1 MKAYFIDT
9 NYFLRLL
16 LKDDEKQ
23 FNKVYLTF
31 QQAVNQEIKI
41 FTSTI
46 VFFEIY
52 WVLSSFYKKNK
63 LKIIKYLKKILR
75 MDFLEIENRLTLQ
88 QTLVLFDQ
96 YNLDLED
103 CYNISYAKYNDADK
117 FLTFDK
123 KINHLLKT
131 K

>member
-1 MKAYFIDT
+1 MKSYFIDT

-23 FNKVYLTF
+23 FKEAYLIF

-52 WVLSSFYKKNK
+52 WVLSSFYKKDK
-63 LKIIKYLKKILR
+63 LKIIKYLKKILKI
-75 MDFLEIENRLTLQ
+75 DF
-88 QTLVLFDQ
+88 
-96 YNLDLED
+96 
-103 CYNISYAKYNDADK
+103 
-117 FLTFDK
+117 
-123 KINHLLKT
+123 
-131 K
+131 